1 MPKHLRDAHP
11 TDPRPYHTTHTPLY
25 PHHTLK
31 YTVQTPSSLTR
42 PALSSLLTHATLNH
56 NDIRPP
62 SHACTP
68 QRCTL
73 YRPIT
78 MTNNPRTSTSCTTHS
93 EHPYIAL
100 SPRSPCVLFSP
111 CNTEAQRP
119 HITIPCLNTSEMHI
133 LSTHDHTIRHPHPY
147 TRPYTQSTL
156 YRPHIL
162 SAEPAPCAYRSLPA
176 ACTHDNQMAVHITWH
191 AHDSDTMA
199 CIAIAQTLSPTVG
212 LELG

>member
-1 MPKHLRDAHP
+1 MVGKPLGRDLEDWLFMETSVLRRLGADYFEK
-11 TDPRPYHTTHTPLY
+11 TYFGKT
-25 PHHTLK
+25 
-31 YTVQTPSSLTR
+31 Q
-42 PALSSLLTHATLNH
+42 LSTSIANHQSQAHATLNH

-78 MTNNPRTSTSCTTHS
+78 MTYNPRTSTSCTTHS

-133 LSTHDHTIRHPHPY
+133 LSTHEHTIRHPHPY

-156 YRPHIL
+156 Y
-162 SAEPAPCAYRSLPA
+162 
-176 ACTHDNQMAVHITWH
+176 
-191 AHDSDTMA
+191 
-199 CIAIAQTLSPTVG
+199 
-212 LELG
+212 